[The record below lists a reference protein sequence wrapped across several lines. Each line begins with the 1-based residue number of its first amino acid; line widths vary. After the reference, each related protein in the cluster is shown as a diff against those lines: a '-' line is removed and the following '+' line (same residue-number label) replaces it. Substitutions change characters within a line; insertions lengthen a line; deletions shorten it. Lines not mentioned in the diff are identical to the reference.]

1 MNLAYFRKST
11 FSKEETIKNISSHAE
26 SMGFKVLSE
35 SEVND
40 NTHII
45 QICSKDWLETIVKED
60 KHLIGLLPCSVL
72 ITKSDNNV
80 FVGAGNPA
88 VLGGVSQNEKIL
100 KLSVEAEDKI
110 RKLINESAGVG
121 ELKPKSIKLYSTT
134 TCPYCKMEQ
143 KWLDDNKIEYELI
156 YVDRDQEKAQY
167 LVNKTGQMG
176 VPVTELEY
184 EDMDSEFVVGF
195 NKYALEKLIK

>member
-11 FSKEETIKNISSHAE
+11 FSKEDTIKNITNHAE
-26 SMGFKVLSE
+26 RMGFKVLSE
-35 SEVND
+35 SELND
-40 NTHII
+40 NTHIV
-45 QICSKDWLETIVKED
+45 QICSKSWLETIVKED
-60 KHLIGLLPCSVL
+60 KQLIGLLPCSVL
-72 ITKSDNNV
+72 VTQLNSDI

-88 VLGGVSQNEKIL
+88 VLGGVSQNEQIL
-100 KLSVEAEDKI
+100 KLSVEAEEKI
-110 RKLINESAGVG
+110 RELINSAAGVG
-121 ELKPKSIKLYSTT
+121 ELKPTSIKLYSTT

-143 KWLDDNKIEYELI
+143 KWLEDNKIEYELI